1 MHLPFKELQDKGHR
15 QHVADILTMVNDK
28 VRNVVRKKGI
38 MWKKFPSDGPP
49 PPSMGIF
56 TFFYRFFCHFISP

>member
-28 VRNVVRKKGI
+28 VIPVI
-38 MWKKFPSDGPP
+38 
-49 PPSMGIF
+49 I
-56 TFFYRFFCHFISP
+56 HF